1 MLIGI
6 DPLLGPELLAHLRAM
21 GHGDELVIADAN
33 FPAASVARRLV
44 RAEGAAAPQM
54 LAAVLALL
62 PLDTFVDCAVCVME
76 VVGSAGQCAPIVD
89 EFREIVAARSGPTFA
104 NIAAVERF
112 AFTNA
117 HARRMWW
124 WRQASGALT
133 GTSFFERASSCPE
146 GFAFRRA
153 RFADLRLKTC

>member
-76 VVGSAGQCAPIVD
+76 VVGSAGRCAPIVD

-112 AFTNA
+112 AFYERA
-117 HARRMWW
+117 
-124 WRQASGALT
+124 RQAYVVVAT
-133 GTSFFERASSCPE
+133 GE
-146 GFAFRRA
+146 RRA
-153 RFADLRLKTC
+153 YGNIILRKGIIVS